1 MPKTNSGLQ
10 QHTYQEQSILRQ
22 TSQSTDATER
32 KLNSALF
39 NKIVEKFGKPGIYFF
54 TTRINKQLDR
64 SQNPENRGNGYQ
76 CLLSYL
82 EQQGFLHVSYTF
94 QSCRLNI
101 SDDLQRQGKC
111 SNSCNQIVQ
120 PILVYLQL
128 LLMTNHNLL
137 YFWLSLRN
145 LTLPHK
151 TSNGKEPMVL
161 IKRSWTKCMS
171 NQNKHSIYNM

>member
-1 MPKTNSGLQ
+1 MLLSGN
-10 QHTYQEQSILRQ
+10 SILLFFIKLLKNLENQ
-22 TSQSTDATER
+22 TYILLLLE
-32 KLNSALF
+32 L
-39 NKIVEKFGKPGIYFF
+39 IY
-54 TTRINKQLDR
+54 KQLDR
-64 SQNPENRGNGYQ
+64 YKRQWLSMPS
-76 CLLSYL
+76 LLPGATMIPTCS
-82 EQQGFLHVSYTF
+82 TF

>member
-1 MPKTNSGLQ
+1 MLLSGN
-10 QHTYQEQSILRQ
+10 SILLFFIKLLKNLENQ
-22 TSQSTDATER
+22 TYIILLLE
-32 KLNSALF
+32 L
-39 NKIVEKFGKPGIYFF
+39 IY
-54 TTRINKQLDR
+54 KQLDR
-64 SQNPENRGNGYQ
+64 YKRQWLSMPS
-76 CLLSYL
+76 LLPGATMISTC
-82 EQQGFLHVSYTF
+82 STF

-145 LTLPHK
+145 LILPHK